1 MRKKD
6 LHIRITE
13 RRINK
18 LRLLAV
24 EKDKTITQIIE
35 DLIDT
40 LPETTQTQHYG
51 RLSLHSGF
59 HPRLKSA
66 GFSAYILITV
76 LHHDRLN
83 FSSLLCL

>member
-1 MRKKD
+1 MTKKD

-24 EKDKTITQIIE
+24 ETDKTITQIVE

-40 LPETTQTQHYG
+40 LPE
-51 RLSLHSGF
+51 
-59 HPRLKSA
+59 PKKSHA
-66 GFSAYILITV
+66 TEA
-76 LHHDRLN
+76 
-83 FSSLLCL
+83 

>member
-1 MRKKD
+1 MVKKD

-40 LPETTQTQHYG
+40 LPEPQKHNLTEG
-51 RLSLHSGF
+51 
-59 HPRLKSA
+59 
-66 GFSAYILITV
+66 
-76 LHHDRLN
+76 
-83 FSSLLCL
+83 

>member
-1 MRKKD
+1 MAKKD

-40 LPETTQTQHYG
+40 LPEPQ
-51 RLSLHSGF
+51 
-59 HPRLKSA
+59 KEN
-66 GFSAYILITV
+66 ITV
-76 LHHDRLN
+76 G
-83 FSSLLCL
+83 

>member
-1 MRKKD
+1 MVQLTESMLTFICSHCVHCMGKKD

-40 LPETTQTQHYG
+40 LPEPHK
-51 RLSLHSGF
+51 
-59 HPRLKSA
+59 PN
-66 GFSAYILITV
+66 ITV
-76 LHHDRLN
+76 G
-83 FSSLLCL
+83 